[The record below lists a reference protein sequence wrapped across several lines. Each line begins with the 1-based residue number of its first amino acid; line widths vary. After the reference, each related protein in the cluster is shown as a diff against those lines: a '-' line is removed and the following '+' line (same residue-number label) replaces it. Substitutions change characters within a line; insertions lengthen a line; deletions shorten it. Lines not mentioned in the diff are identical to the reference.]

1 MAIELTIRGVGQSP
15 DSSAPLVVLRE
26 KDGERHLVIGIG
38 PLELTAIALGLGD
51 AAPPRPLTHDL
62 LMAALAACGAR
73 VTHALIHAVI
83 GGVFHA
89 RLVLDVQGRH
99 AELDARSSD
108 AIAVA
113 LRAGIPVH
121 AEESVL
127 EQAGIIPQPPGPQP
141 AGAQDEQPP
150 AGRERIRADQL
161 GAFRDV
167 IEGLDLGDLGPPGST
182 G

>member
-1 MAIELTIRGVGQSP
+1 MAIELTVEGVGQSP
-15 DSSAPLVVLRE
+15 GSNAPLVILRE
-26 KDGERHLVIGIG
+26 KDGQRYLVIGIG
-38 PLELTAIALGLGD
+38 RLELTAIALGLGETP
-51 AAPPRPLTHDL
+51 PPRPLTHDL
-62 LMAALAACGAR
+62 LIAALAACGAR

-127 EQAGIIPQPPGPQP
+127 EEAGIIPQPPGACEQ
-141 AGAQDEQPP
+141 QPP
-150 AGRERIRADQL
+150 AEPAGGERIRAEQL

-167 IEGLDLGDLGPPGST
+167 IEGLDLGDLGRPGST